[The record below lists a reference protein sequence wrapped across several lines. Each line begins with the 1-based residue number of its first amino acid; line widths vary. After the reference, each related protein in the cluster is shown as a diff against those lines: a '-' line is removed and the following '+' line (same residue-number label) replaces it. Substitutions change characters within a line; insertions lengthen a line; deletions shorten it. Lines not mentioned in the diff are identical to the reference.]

1 MLVKTLLYCMKIE
14 NLVNFSS
21 GNRVVGLEPV
31 CFRNRKPFS
40 CYIFME
46 VFRPFAYIAK

>member
-21 GNRVVGLEPV
+21 GN
-31 CFRNRKPFS
+31 S
-40 CYIFME
+40 CWFGASL
-46 VFRPFAYIAK
+46 FP